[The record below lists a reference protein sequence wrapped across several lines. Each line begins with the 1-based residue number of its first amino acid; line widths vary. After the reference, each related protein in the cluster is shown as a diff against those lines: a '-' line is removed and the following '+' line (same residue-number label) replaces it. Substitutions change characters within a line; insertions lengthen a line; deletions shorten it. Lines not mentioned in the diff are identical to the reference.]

1 MFAKKSLILVLLIFL
16 SNCGFSP
23 MFKNIN
29 NLQYNIIVENLDG
42 DRDINN
48 LIRSNLN
55 RYTSTENK
63 DELKIQ
69 VKTEYEKNIIAKDS
83 TGKTTNYKIKIS
95 TIFKL
100 DYRENQKIIT
110 IEETFDY
117 KSIDDKLAEL
127 DYERSIKNNLT
138 NIIISKLITQIS
150 RLK

>member
-1 MFAKKSLILVLLIFL
+1 MLIKKSLIIFILIFL
-16 SNCGFSP
+16 SHCGFSP

>member
-1 MFAKKSLILVLLIFL
+1 MFTKKSLIIFLLIFL

-29 NLQYNIIVENLDG
+29 NLQYNIIVESLNG

-83 TGKTTNYKIKIS
+83 TGKTTNYQIKIS

-117 KSIDDKLAEL
+117 KSIDDKLTEL

-138 NIIISKLITQIS
+138 NIIINKLITQIS

>member
-1 MFAKKSLILVLLIFL
+1 MLIKKSLIIILLIFL
-16 SNCGFSP
+16 SHCGFSP

-29 NLQYNIIVENLDG
+29 NLQYNIIVESLNG

-48 LIRSNLN
+48 LIRSNLKK
-55 RYTSTENK
+55 YTSIENR
-63 DELKIQ
+63 DELKIK
-69 VKTEYEKNIIAKDS
+69 VNTKYEKNIIAKDS
-83 TGKTTNYKIKIS
+83 TGKTTNYQIKILA
-95 TIFKL
+95 IFEV
-100 DYRENQKIIT
+100 DYSEGQKIIT

-117 KSIDDKLAEL
+117 KSIEDKLVEL